1 MQKKNVTRKIL
12 RTAALL
18 SALLMILPLLFSC
31 SHEHAFG
38 EWVTDEQKHTRSC
51 TVKKC
56 EETESGEHEFGEPAT
71 VKEPGAQTEGLH
83 EYKCAVCGYSYTETI
98 PQRLS
103 LTLEEFDEF
112 DTHTALQKKYLS
124 SPVSRVPAGAVGEL
138 EQSTQGSPI
147 FTWRLEG
154 LAEGE
159 ELTTYTLAISDKEDM
174 SDAKTYK
181 TRFYQYDRN
190 NGFNFYIRRSY
201 YWQVTATVKL
211 ADGTEIE
218 EKSKVSSFRTLDG
231 PRTLSVDGIANF
243 RDLGGADADGG
254 QIRQGLI
261 FRCGR
266 LNSNYKK
273 QASVSAQGK
282 KILQEMGIRTEI
294 DLRGAVNDDGLYQN
308 GFKADGSETMYS
320 WGGDQIKYHLF
331 PAIYHDDILDNADG
345 KQMVKDAFG
354 VLANPESYPL
364 IFHCSIGTDRTGIL
378 AFLIE
383 GICGVDYER
392 MERDYL
398 FSNFANIG
406 GSRDE
411 AKFLA
416 VTAAVRRQKGS
427 NYIEKCT
434 AYLLSIGVTRAQ
446 IDSVR
451 NILIEKD

>member
-1 MQKKNVTRKIL
+1 MTTRSKIKASA
-12 RTAALL
+12 RAAALL

-31 SHEHAFG
+31 SHEHEFG

-71 VKEPGAQTEGLH
+71 VKEPGAQTEGLR
-83 EYKCAVCGYSYTETI
+83 EYKCTVCGYSYTETV

-147 FTWRLEG
+147 FTWHLEG

-190 NGFNFYIRRSY
+190 NGFNFYIRWRY

-218 EKSKVSSFRTLDG
+218 EKSKISTFRTLDG
-231 PRTLSVDGIANF
+231 PRTLSVDGIAIF
-243 RDLGGADADGG
+243 RDLGGVDADGG
-254 QIRQGLI
+254 QIRQGMI

-266 LNSNYKK
+266 LNTNYKK
-273 QASVSAQGK
+273 QASVSATGK
-282 KILQEMGIRTEI
+282 KTLIELGIKTEI
-294 DLRGAVNDDGLYQN
+294 DLRGAINDSGVYQN

-320 WGGDQIKYHLF
+320 WGGDQINYYLF
-331 PAIYHDDILDNADG
+331 PAIYYGRLRGPRESRQLSDHFPLLDRHRQDRNTRLPYRRYLRSRLRAHG
-345 KQMVKDAFG
+345 ARLSVLQLCQYRKQPRR
-354 VLANPESYPL
+354 NEIPRR
-364 IFHCSIGTDRTGIL
+364 DR
-378 AFLIE
+378 
-383 GICGVDYER
+383 
-392 MERDYL
+392 
-398 FSNFANIG
+398 
-406 GSRDE
+406 
-411 AKFLA
+411 
-416 VTAAVRRQKGS
+416 RRQKPEGFELYRKMHRLSAFDRS
-427 NYIEKCT
+427 NAGPDRFRQKHTDRKELKSGGKNELCI
-434 AYLLSIGVTRAQ
+434 R
-446 IDSVR
+446 
-451 NILIEKD
+451 